1 VTVAADG
8 WRVRSAESRAEPLH
22 EMASDSSVPA
32 GSDEAWASIHSTN
45 PVQSGPALRTIL
57 SWGGAL
63 VVVGALWG
71 IEEHAASITT
81 MGARATRHH
90 RLDMV

>member
-1 VTVAADG
+1 
-8 WRVRSAESRAEPLH
+8 
-22 EMASDSSVPA
+22 
-32 GSDEAWASIHSTN
+32 
-45 PVQSGPALRTIL
+45 
-57 SWGGAL
+57 
-63 VVVGALWG
+63 VVGALWG